1 MIALY
6 VAKNDDEY
14 GTYCKVVQ
22 FKGVKDSIFRS
33 RIPFRVT
40 ESAETNGV
48 TSIVVNTDCQYLDH
62 RERAANKFPNED
74 ANHYFLVFIGL
85 LYSLVG
91 QCGFSDDQEVYVFAH
106 MGSNLRS
113 MSQFER
119 EAQNQMQD
127 IPQLT
132 KWHFA
137 VLRKGGGDQRAKLF
151 NLDQVKICE
160 TVEAVKNLYRHLT
173 ADKNN
178 GGGHDQ

>member
-14 GTYCKVVQ
+14 GTYCKAVP
-22 FKGVKDSIFRS
+22 FESVKDQFFQSK
-33 RIPFRVT
+33 IPFRV
-40 ESAETNGV
+40 AEAGEV
-48 TSIVVNTDCQYLDH
+48 TSIVVNTDRQYLDH

-74 ANHYFLVFIGL
+74 ADHYFLVFIGL

-91 QCGFSDDQEVYVFAH
+91 QCGFTDDQEVYVFAH

-160 TVEAVKNLYRHLT
+160 TVDAVKNLYRLLT
-173 ADKNN
+173 ADENN
-178 GGGHDQ
+178 GGGHD